1 MFQFCSMIDKSL
13 KKAFSLRER
22 IATGTEKF
30 KLLNNNW
37 SGLSFDILMSEIIFL
52 RWKNEY

>member
-13 KKAFSLRER
+13 KKAFSLRDR